1 MSRFCHYL
9 VRDINNCY
17 RDGKKTVYST
27 KYIRQKKHI
36 RAKTRT
42 NQVKTYQRQ
51 KISETKQNRNKTYQ
65 RQPILE
71 TKHIR
76 DKTYKR
82 QNTSETKHIMGNIH

>member
-17 RDGKKTVYST
+17 RDGKKQST
-27 KYIRQKKHI
+27 LQNTLDKR
-36 RAKTRT
+36 KTYQGK
-42 NQVKTYQRQ
+42 NKDKPSKTYQRQ